1 MAKEENGKE
10 MRIRKNE
17 RKRGGEEKRRAGGE
31 KKTEREREK
40 EKEVKL
46 LSKIYGDCA
55 VGCLRDKKRSSSTR
69 QELRIIPKLLKFH
82 QTSRGRKFSYL
93 DYF

>member
-17 RKRGGEEKRRAGGE
+17 RELGKKKEGQEEKRKR
-31 KKTEREREK
+31 KEREK

-46 LSKIYGDCA
+46 LSKIYGDWA
-55 VGCLRDKKRSSSTR
+55 VGCLRDKKRSSSMR
-69 QELRIIPKLLKFH
+69 QELRMNTKILKFH